1 MQEDMLGF
9 IYKQILHVL
18 NVNDFK
24 AGSKSFLKA
33 LCNVYGITRFRFS
46 PWIFVSTVYG
56 RRARDSVV
64 DGSCMSVVVR
74 VGLAVMGGAIGVRV
88 RCHGA
93 H

>member
-33 LCNVYGITRFRFS
+33 LQRLWNHSVR
-46 PWIFVSTVYG
+46 IFTLDLCEHCLWKAS
-56 RRARDSVV
+56 A
-64 DGSCMSVVVR
+64 
-74 VGLAVMGGAIGVRV
+74 
-88 RCHGA
+88 
-93 H
+93 